1 MELTGVSGSS
11 SYDQLQ
17 QLQLLKEKDKKA
29 AEQAATESVQ
39 ITAAGTAT
47 DKTSEAAVQSI
58 SQNIDTL
65 EISPEGRAY
74 QQNMQAPPAPVDST
88 ASETS
93 STNSTKTTTVLT
105 SLTEEEISTLVDE
118 GTITQAEANAELA
131 RRAAVKEAEDN
142 QKSSSSHT
150 ENPEIDDEE

>member
-1 MELTGVSGSS
+1 MELSGVSGSS

-17 QLQLLKEKDKKA
+17 QLQLQKEKDKKA
-29 AEQAATESVQ
+29 VEQAAAETTQ

-47 DKTSEAAVQSI
+47 DETFKTAVQST

-65 EISPEGRAY
+65 EISSEGRAY
-74 QQNMQAPPAPVDST
+74 QQKMQAPPAPVDST

-93 STNSTKTTTVLT
+93 STDSTKTSTVLT
-105 SLTEEEISTLVDE
+105 NLTEEELSTLVDK
-118 GTITQAEANAELA
+118 GTITQAEANAELL

-142 QKSSSSHT
+142 QKSGNSQT

>member
-29 AEQAATESVQ
+29 AEQAATESAQ

-47 DKTSEAAVQSI
+47 DKTSQAAVQSTF
-58 SQNIDTL
+58 QNIDTL

-74 QQNMQAPPAPVDST
+74 QQNMQTPPAPVDST

-131 RRAAVKEAEDN
+131 RRAAVKDEDN
-142 QKSSSSHT
+142 QKSSSLHT
-150 ENPEIDDEE
+150 ENTEIDDEE

>member
-1 MELTGVSGSS
+1 MELSGVSGSS

-17 QLQLLKEKDKKA
+17 QLQLQKEKDKKA
-29 AEQAATESVQ
+29 AEQAAAESAQ

-47 DKTSEAAVQSI
+47 DKTFETAVQST

-65 EISPEGRAY
+65 EISSEGRAY
-74 QQNMQAPPAPVDST
+74 QQKMQAPPAPADST
-88 ASETS
+88 ISETS
-93 STNSTKTTTVLT
+93 STDSTKSTTVLT

-131 RRAAVKEAEDN
+131 RRAALKEAENN
-142 QKSSSSHT
+142 QKNSSSHT

>member
-29 AEQAATESVQ
+29 AEQAATESAQ

-47 DKTSEAAVQSI
+47 DKTSEAAVQSTF
-58 SQNIDTL
+58 QNIDTL

-74 QQNMQAPPAPVDST
+74 QQNMQTPPAPVDST
-88 ASETS
+88 ASETLIYKQHKDYHGFNQS
-93 STNSTKTTTVLT
+93 H
-105 SLTEEEISTLVDE
+105 
-118 GTITQAEANAELA
+118 
-131 RRAAVKEAEDN
+131 RRRN
-142 QKSSSSHT
+142 QYAC
-150 ENPEIDDEE
+150 